1 MTTRRYPGIEQ
12 RGDGWQAA
20 YRGPDGKERTRTF
33 PKQAEALAWQRG
45 QQAAMTKGE
54 WVDPRAGK
62 VTFGESAEQWRSG
75 SPAVDGG
82 AGGGAH
88 AQPRTAR
95 IRRSA
100 AGIGPAQ

>member
-45 QQAAMTKGE
+45 
-54 WVDPRAGK
+54 PAGRHDEGR
-62 VTFGESAEQWRSG
+62 VGR
-75 SPAVDGG
+75 P
-82 AGGGAH
+82 
-88 AQPRTAR
+88 
-95 IRRSA
+95 
-100 AGIGPAQ
+100 